1 MVLKMLPNSAPVRGF
16 VSMDETTMSGLREI
30 ARPIASMGD
39 SVKDKSNPQ
48 DASSP
53 TDQAALHPLGHDQ
66 AHDDV
71 ADFLDAN
78 QGRCSRRQGAQNG
91 VHLRL
96 GGVDVGLEYLT
107 NTVDEDLDVHELFVA
122 KAAGCFDVVLQP
134 VGDDGDG

>member
-1 MVLKMLPNSAPVRGF
+1 MVLKMRPNSAPVRGS

-39 SVKDKSNPQ
+39 SVKDISNPQ

-53 TDQAALHPLGHDQ
+53 PDQAALHPLGHDQ
-66 AHDDV
+66 QHDDV
-71 ADFLDAN
+71 ADFLGAN
-78 QGRCSRRQGAQNG
+78 QGRRSRRQGAQDG

-96 GGVDVGLEYLT
+96 GGVDVGLEYPA

-122 KAAGCFDVVLQP
+122 EAAGGFDVVLQP